1 MKLHRIGRFASAL
14 LFAGYAVVFVSA
26 VLLVLSL
33 TKNQAQFY
41 HILLNVDLLILPVL
55 LVFTWFHLGVVL
67 CIALSAVSA
76 LLTVLISL
84 ALSSP
89 VYLIYPVVFAVIGFL
104 LMRYKE
110 LRRSRNEELRINT
123 EKLKESFNILIS
135 LHEESK
141 GVNKALMKA
150 KQRFLFFKE
159 VAQNLSFTL
168 PQDELLK
175 RIIEYGNLTIGKG
188 DVTQLFLV
196 SRDLVTL
203 ELKAFEVMSVEKRP
217 LFTDPSDIFNRSV
230 MKNRQPLIVTDI
242 QKDYRFH
249 IDSGGKS
256 APEIKSLIISPLITE
271 GKIIGLL
278 RVDSYKEDT
287 FMTNDLRLLSIIAN
301 IASTTIKNAMLFR
314 ETEELAIKDSLT
326 GLYVKTYFRDELAK
340 QCAVARAGG
349 APLALLMLDL
359 DNFKSFNDEYGH
371 TAGDM
376 VLKRYADVL
385 DKNISKKCTLARYG
399 GEEFA
404 IIAPGHDEPAA
415 KELAETLRG
424 KIADQMILIRQEK
437 LRGTTSVGV
446 AAFSPRMKN
455 EDEFIH
461 IADSAL
467 YEAKRQ
473 GRNRV
478 VTAAV

>member
-1 MKLHRIGRFASAL
+1 MKLHRVGRFTVAF
-14 LFAGYAVVFVSA
+14 LFAGFAAVWVSA
-26 VLLVLSL
+26 VFLVLTL
-33 TKNQAQFY
+33 TKNKAQFC
-41 HILLNVDLLILPVL
+41 HILLNLDLLVLPVL
-55 LVFTWFHLGVVL
+55 LVFTWFHLGMVL
-67 CIALSAVSA
+67 SIVLSAVSA

-89 VYLIYPVVFAVIGFL
+89 VYLVYPVVFAVLGFL

-110 LRRSRNEELRINT
+110 MRRSRNEELRINT
-123 EKLKESFNILIS
+123 EKLKESFNLLIN

-141 GVNKALMKA
+141 GVNKALLKA

-175 RIIEYGNLTIGKG
+175 RIIEYSNLTIGKG

-217 LFTDPSDIFNRSV
+217 LFTDPSDLFNGWV

-249 IDSGGKS
+249 IESNGK
-256 APEIKSLIISPLITE
+256 AVPEAKSLIIAPLITE

-278 RVDSYKEDT
+278 RIDSYKEDT
-287 FMTNDLRLLSIIAN
+287 FVTNDLRLLSIIAN

-340 QCAVARAGG
+340 QFAMTKGG
-349 APLALLMLDL
+349 SAPLSLLMLDL

-385 DKNISKKCTLARYG
+385 EKNISKKCTLARYG

-404 IIAPGHDEPAA
+404 IIAPGYDEHAA
-415 KELAETLRG
+415 KELAETLRK

-446 AAFSPRMKN
+446 AAFSPKMKN
-455 EDEFIH
+455 EDEFLQT
-461 IADSAL
+461 ADSAL

-478 VTAAV
+478 VVAAV

>member
-1 MKLHRIGRFASAL
+1 MKLHRVSRFAVAL
-14 LFAGYAVVFVSA
+14 LFAGFAAVWVSA
-26 VLLVLSL
+26 VLLVIPLA
-33 TKNQAQFY
+33 KHKAQFC
-41 HILLNVDLLILPVL
+41 HILLNLDLLILPVL
-55 LVFTWFHLGVVL
+55 LIFTWFRLGL
-67 CIALSAVSA
+67 AFSIALSAVSA

-89 VYLIYPVVFAVIGFL
+89 IYLAYPVVFAALGFI

-110 LRRSRNEELRINT
+110 MRRSRNEDLRIST
-123 EKLKESFNILIS
+123 EKLKESFNLLINQ
-135 LHEESK
+135 HEESK
-141 GVNKALMKA
+141 GVNKSLLKA

-175 RIIEYGNLTIGKG
+175 RIIEYSNLTIGKG

-217 LFTDPSDIFNRSV
+217 LFTDPSDIFNSWV
-230 MKNRQPLIVTDI
+230 MKNRQPLIVTDM

-249 IDSGGKS
+249 IETNGK
-256 APEIKSLIISPLITE
+256 AIPEAKSLIIAPLITE
-271 GKIIGLL
+271 GKTIGLL
-278 RVDSYKEDT
+278 RIDSYKEDT
-287 FMTNDLRLLSIIAN
+287 FVTNDLRLISIIAN
-301 IASTTIKNAMLFR
+301 IASTTIKNAMLYR

-326 GLYVKTYFRDELAK
+326 GLYVKTYFRGELSRQFAMA
-340 QCAVARAGG
+340 QGGG
-349 APLALLMLDL
+349 APLSLLMLDL

-385 DKNISKKCTLARYG
+385 EKNVSKKCTLARYG

-404 IIAPGHDEPAA
+404 IVAPGYDEPTA
-415 KELAETLRG
+415 KELGETLRR

-446 AAFSPRMKN
+446 ATFSAKIQN
-455 EDEFIH
+455 EDEFLQT
-461 IADSAL
+461 ADSAL